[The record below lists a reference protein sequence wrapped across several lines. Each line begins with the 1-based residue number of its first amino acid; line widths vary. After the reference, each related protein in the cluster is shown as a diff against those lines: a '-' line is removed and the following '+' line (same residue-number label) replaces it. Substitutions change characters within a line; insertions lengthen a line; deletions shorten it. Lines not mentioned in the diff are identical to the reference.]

1 MADIQ
6 EIYQRLLL
14 KGYQRSLFSDLDG
27 QRSAKGGRETE
38 ATCPFCGKERHFNF
52 SSEKAL
58 WRCWSCNKGGDWLQ
72 YLQEHGHFD
81 FPTALQILAAEAGV
95 ELSAAAEKS
104 WQASQ
109 RRAGVL
115 EVAQELFVQELE
127 QATTPQAQA
136 VASYLQERRYTQAE
150 IQDMELGAYTLGREE
165 LQRRLQ
171 GRGYTEQEIRDS
183 GLLTPGFGTSHTLS
197 LLWRDPAGRALGLA
211 CRALEGQEPK
221 YKYSAGL
228 EKDKGLIGLTRCR
241 GQQAVLLVEGVLDSL
256 YLSAKSQPV
265 VATGG
270 TSLSAAQIQAL
281 EGNGTRE
288 LIVCL
293 DSDEAGQKGT
303 VKVLQQLRSSR
314 LRAYVASLPAGVK
327 DPDQLV
333 REQGLEPLEQALKQA
348 ESGAKWLARWIA
360 GQQDLQTERGRDRA
374 LEQAFDE
381 YQHLEDSLERKAFLE
396 GLQAAT
402 GLQPED
408 IGPRLQSHAARAS
421 EKLTGQLLQGA
432 ALRLQGKVAEG
443 DLIGA
448 EEELEQSLQRLRSS
462 RGVQAPEPY
471 GLAELEQDI
480 LTASQGLET
489 GYRSL
494 DKLCRVPQGAITIVA
509 GRPGHGK
516 TTLQLNLLLR
526 LVEAHQ
532 DRAFF
537 FFSYEEARRALAL
550 KLIMSLAGV
559 ELHPSHNFGAY
570 VNYLQDSSKRGTQA
584 AIEQALEQYQEFTSS
599 GRLWIVDRRLTA
611 EDLAATISHL
621 ASSSGREIGAV
632 FVDYI
637 QKIGL
642 QRPLQGQRY
651 LEIKRVSE
659 LLLEQAVAHDLPVIL
674 GAQLGRGEK
683 GKASD
688 KVRLD
693 NLRESGD
700 IEQDGNLILGLYNA
714 TEEKRQEQDG
724 KAAAGPVALDITVL
738 KNRNG
743 GAGGRAV
750 LDFCGSTYQIKE
762 QSGSSSY

>member
-52 SSEKAL
+52 SSEKPV
-58 WRCWSCNKGGDWLQ
+58 WRCWSCNKGGSWIQ
-72 YLQEHGHFD
+72 YLQERRGYEAMLAIHY
-81 FPTALQILAAEAGV
+81 LAAAAGV
-95 ELSAAAEKS
+95 ELSPGAEQA
-104 WQASQ
+104 WQARE

-115 EVAQELFVQELE
+115 EQAQELFVQEL
-127 QATTPQAQA
+127 QGNTPAAQA
-136 VASYLQERRYTQAE
+136 VASYLQERGYTQAE
-150 IQDMELGAYTLGREE
+150 IQDMELGAYTLGRDD
-165 LQRRLQ
+165 LQRRLKAA
-171 GRGYTEQEIRDS
+171 GHTEQEIRDS
-183 GLLTPGFGTSHTLS
+183 GLLTAGFGTSHTLS

-241 GQQAVLLVEGVLDSL
+241 GQQAVLLVEGVLDGL
-256 YLSAKSQPV
+256 YLSAKGQAV

-270 TSLSAAQIQAL
+270 TSLSTAQIQAL

-293 DSDEAGQKGT
+293 DNDSSGQQATG
-303 VKVLQQLRSSR
+303 KVLQQLRSSR
-314 LRAYVASLPAGVK
+314 LRAYVATLPAGVK

-333 REQGLEPLEQALKQA
+333 REQGLEPLQAAVAQA

-360 GQQDLQTERGRDRA
+360 GQQDLATERGRDRA

-381 YQHLEDSLERKAFLE
+381 YQRLEDSLEQKAFLE
-396 GLQAAT
+396 GLGAAT

-421 EKLTGQLLQGA
+421 EKLTGQLLQST

-471 GLAELEQDI
+471 GLAELEQDL
-480 LTASQGLET
+480 LTASQGLDT

-494 DKLCRVPQGAITIVA
+494 DKLCRVPVGAITIVA

-526 LVEAHQ
+526 LVQAYQ
-532 DRAFF
+532 DKAFF

-559 ELHPSHNFGAY
+559 ELHQSHNFGAY

-584 AIEQALEQYQEFTSS
+584 AIEQALEQYQELTSS

-621 ASSSGREIGAV
+621 ASSSGREVGAV

-683 GKASD
+683 GKSD

-700 IEQDGNLILGLYNA
+700 IEQDGNLILGLYNV
-714 TEEKRQEQDG
+714 TEEKRQDQDG
-724 KAAAGPVALDITVL
+724 KAAAGPVDLEITVL

-743 GAGGRAV
+743 AAGGRAV
-750 LDFCGSTYQIKE
+750 LEFRGSTYQIRD
-762 QSGSSSY
+762 SSSASW

>member
-14 KGYQRSLFSDLDG
+14 KGYQRTLFGDLAG

-38 ATCPFCGKERHFNF
+38 ATCPFCGKEGHFSF

-58 WRCWSCNKGGDWLQ
+58 WRCWSCNQGGDWLQ

-115 EVAQELFVQELE
+115 EQAQELFVKELE
-127 QATTPQAQA
+127 QASTPAAQV
-136 VASYLQERRYTQAE
+136 VASYLQERGYTQAE
-150 IQDMELGAYTLGREE
+150 IQDMELGAYTLGRDD
-165 LQRRLQ
+165 LQRRLKAA
-171 GRGYTEQEIRDS
+171 GHTEQEIRDS
-183 GLLTPGFGTSHTLS
+183 GLLTPGFGASHTLS

-241 GQQAVLLVEGVLDSL
+241 GQQAVLLVEGVLDGL
-256 YLSAKSQPV
+256 YLSAKGQPV

-270 TSLSAAQIQAL
+270 TSLSAPQIQAL
-281 EGNGTRE
+281 EHNGTRE

-293 DSDEAGQKGT
+293 DNDSSGQQAT

-333 REQGLEPLEQALKQA
+333 REQGLEPLKQALKQA

-381 YQHLEDSLERKAFLE
+381 YQHLEDSLEQKAFLE

-421 EKLTGQLLQGA
+421 EKLTGQLLQTA
-432 ALRLQGKVAEG
+432 ALRLQGKVAES

-526 LVEAHQ
+526 QAEAYQ
-532 DRAFF
+532 DKAFF
-537 FFSYEEARRALAL
+537 FFSYEEARRALAV

-559 ELHPSHNFGAY
+559 ELHQSHNYLHY
-570 VNYLQDSSKRGTQA
+570 VQYLQQKSGNNP
-584 AIEQALEQYQEFTSS
+584 AIEAALEQYQELTSS

-762 QSGSSSY
+762 SSGSSY